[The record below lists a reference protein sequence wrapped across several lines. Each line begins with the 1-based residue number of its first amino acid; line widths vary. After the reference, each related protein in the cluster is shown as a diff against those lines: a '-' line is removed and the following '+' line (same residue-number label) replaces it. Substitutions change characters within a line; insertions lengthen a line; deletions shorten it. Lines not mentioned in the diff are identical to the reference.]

1 MYASAVDYSANPN
14 MAQPPQQGGQITGRV
29 TEIIQHSKE
38 VSLSALLLP
47 MLAQLSR
54 QNRWLA
60 IVGAPAEIT
69 KRSLADAGVDME
81 HLWFLKPSNKY
92 STLELASRALE
103 ARTCHA
109 VVSWHTDLDDA
120 GMGQLQL
127 SAASSDTQGI
137 VVRGGH

>member
-1 MYASAVDYSANPN
+1 MYASAIDYSANPTP
-14 MAQPPQQGGQITGRV
+14 AQVPQQGGQITGRV
-29 TEIIQHSKE
+29 TEIIQHSRE
-38 VSLSALLLP
+38 VSLSPLLLP

-69 KRSLADAGVDME
+69 RESLAEAGVDME
-81 HLWFLKPSNKY
+81 HLWFLKPSRKH
-92 STLELASRALE
+92 STLDLASRALK

-109 VVSWHTDLDDA
+109 VVSWHPDLDEA

-127 SAASSDTQGI
+127 SAACSDTQGI

>member
-14 MAQPPQQGGQITGRV
+14 TAPTVHQSKQATGRV

-69 KRSLADAGVDME
+69 RESLTEAGVDMK
-81 HLWFLKPSNKY
+81 HLWFLKPSDKH
-92 STLELASRALE
+92 STLDLASRALE
-103 ARTCHA
+103 AQTCHA
-109 VVSWHTDLDDA
+109 VVSWHTDLDET
-120 GMGQLQL
+120 GMSQLQL

>member
-1 MYASAVDYSANPN
+1 MYASAIDYSANPAQAHN
-14 MAQPPQQGGQITGRV
+14 AQPSNALTGRV

-38 VSLSALLLP
+38 VSLAGLLLP

-60 IVGAPAEIT
+60 IVGAPAEIS
-69 KRSLADAGVDME
+69 RESLAEAGVDME
-81 HLWFLKPSNKY
+81 HLWFLKPSEKH
-92 STLELASRALE
+92 STLDLARRALE

-109 VVSWHTDLDDA
+109 VVSWHSDLDET
-120 GMGQLQL
+120 GMSQLQL
-127 SAASSDTQGI
+127 SASASDTQGI